1 MSWTTFR
8 NKKFF
13 YYFICCH
20 FHRNFWP
27 WKVCYRV
34 LRSKIFGHA
43 FVFPYSIWNI
53 VNMQAV
59 NVITSHCLMQCDF
72 FSRFVNYNFFLRSRC
87 CVCVCV
93 CFFFPLCF
101 CYWFTLS
108 IWTILRLNLFYW
120 HFTYSEWFVCANH
133 AFLKL
138 FSHENEKK
146 KKTELK
152 SNGNVEWTQRKCYD
166 DKEWAIRRDE
176 EKKKHRRKKR
186 NDYAKINA
194 NTVFLCVAQIFDA
207 IVKTTW

>member
-1 MSWTTFR
+1 MYTTFDKVGQFSMSWTTFR

-87 CVCVCV
+87 CVCVCM
-93 CFFFPLCF
+93 F
-101 CYWFTLS
+101 
-108 IWTILRLNLFYW
+108 
-120 HFTYSEWFVCANH
+120 
-133 AFLKL
+133 L
-138 FSHENEKK
+138 FS
-146 KKTELK
+146 
-152 SNGNVEWTQRKCYD
+152 
-166 DKEWAIRRDE
+166 A
-176 EKKKHRRKKR
+176 
-186 NDYAKINA
+186 
-194 NTVFLCVAQIFDA
+194 VFLLLIYFEHMNDFEIEFILLTFHIQRVVCLCKSCVFKAF
-207 IVKTTW
+207 